1 MNTATQRWTYH
12 FIGACTG
19 VAGLVLLIATITGA
33 GPLGYSVG
41 AVIGCGFA
49 FGVLACGLKEALA
62 RLSLQRFA
70 DRRGVRRASDAV
82 PAVAATPLHVE
93 REAARLVTVKRH
105 GVAAVTSLTE
115 VQALRLR
122 AARRRE
128 RQRAT
133 RTGA

>member
-1 MNTATQRWTYH
+1 MNTATKRWTYH

-19 VAGLVLLIATITGA
+19 AAGLVLLFATIAAT

-49 FGVLACGLKEALA
+49 FGVLAFGLKEAIA
-62 RLSLQRFA
+62 HFSLQHLA
-70 DRRGVRRASDAV
+70 DPRGVRHASDAA
-82 PAVAATPLHVE
+82 PAVATPLLVAS
-93 REAARLVTVKRH
+93 AAGRLAGVKQSY
-105 GVAAVTSLTE
+105 VAPVTSLTE
-115 VQALRLR
+115 VDALRRR

-128 RQRAT
+128 QQRAT